1 MTAER
6 PRVLLV
12 EDEVLITLLL
22 QDMLLDLEC
31 EVADAPASLDD
42 ALSAARNGAF
52 DLALI
57 DLNLHGKLTYPV
69 ADILKARQI
78 PFIFV
83 TGYGAAALEP
93 AYADALVLEKP
104 FLRKDLEAIIARVF
118 SDPRPGEIGQRR
130 AADPQK
136 HSRGN
141 R

>member
-6 PRVLLV
+6 RRVLLV

-31 EVADAPASLDD
+31 EIADAPANLDD
-42 ALSAARNGAF
+42 ALLAARTGAF

-104 FLRKDLEAIIARVF
+104 FHQKDLEALIARVF
-118 SDPRPGEIGQRR
+118 SDPRP
-130 AADPQK
+130 
-136 HSRGN
+136 
-141 R
+141 

>member
-6 PRVLLV
+6 RRVLLV

-31 EVADAPASLDD
+31 EIADAPANLDD
-42 ALSAARNGAF
+42 ALSAVRTGAF

-57 DLNLHGKLTYPV
+57 DLNLRGKWTYPV

-83 TGYGAAALEP
+83 TGHGSAALEP
-93 AYADALVLEKP
+93 AYAGTPVLEKP
-104 FLRKDLEAIIARVF
+104 FHREDLEAIIARVF
-118 SDPRPGEIGQRR
+118 SDPRP
-130 AADPQK
+130 
-136 HSRGN
+136 
-141 R
+141 

>member
-22 QDMLLDLEC
+22 QDMLLDREC
-31 EVADAPASLDD
+31 ETADAPASLED

-69 ADILKARQI
+69 ADLLKARRI

-93 AYADALVLEKP
+93 AYADAPVLEKP
-104 FLRKDLEAIIARVF
+104 FRREDLEAMIARVL
-118 SDPRPGEIGQRR
+118 SDPRP
-130 AADPQK
+130 
-136 HSRGN
+136 
-141 R
+141 

>member
-1 MTAER
+1 MTAGR

-31 EVADAPASLDD
+31 EIADAPANLHD
-42 ALSAARNGAF
+42 ALSAARTGAF

-57 DLNLHGKLTYPV
+57 DLNLRGKWTYPV

-83 TGYGAAALEP
+83 TGYGSAALEP

-104 FLRKDLEAIIARVF
+104 FHREDLEAIIARVF
-118 SDPRPGEIGQRR
+118 SDPRP
-130 AADPQK
+130 
-136 HSRGN
+136 
-141 R
+141 

>member
-1 MTAER
+1 MTAGR

-31 EVADAPASLDD
+31 EIADAPANLDD
-42 ALSAARNGAF
+42 ALSAARTGAF

-57 DLNLHGKLTYPV
+57 DLNLRGKWTYPV

-83 TGYGAAALEP
+83 TGYGSAALEP
-93 AYADALVLEKP
+93 TYAGTPVLEKP
-104 FLRKDLEAIIARVF
+104 FHREDLEAIIARVF
-118 SDPRPGEIGQRR
+118 SDPRP
-130 AADPQK
+130 
-136 HSRGN
+136 
-141 R
+141 

>member
-83 TGYGAAALEP
+83 TGYGSAALEP

-104 FLRKDLEAIIARVF
+104 FHRKDLEAIIARVF
-118 SDPRPGEIGQRR
+118 SDLGP
-130 AADPQK
+130 
-136 HSRGN
+136 
-141 R
+141 

>member
-1 MTAER
+1 MTADR
-6 PRVLLV
+6 RRVLLV

-83 TGYGAAALEP
+83 TGYGSAALEP

-104 FLRKDLEAIIARVF
+104 FHRKDLEAIIARVF
-118 SDPRPGEIGQRR
+118 SDLRP
-130 AADPQK
+130 
-136 HSRGN
+136 
-141 R
+141 

>member
-1 MTAER
+1 MTTER
-6 PRVLLV
+6 RRVLLV

-22 QDMLLDLEC
+22 QDMLLDLEY

-83 TGYGAAALEP
+83 TGYGSAALEP

-104 FLRKDLEAIIARVF
+104 FHRKDLEAIIARLF
-118 SDPRPGEIGQRR
+118 SDLRP
-130 AADPQK
+130 
-136 HSRGN
+136 
-141 R
+141 

>member
-1 MTAER
+1 VTAER

-78 PFIFV
+78 PVIFV
-83 TGYGAAALEP
+83 TGYGSAALEP

-104 FLRKDLEAIIARVF
+104 FHRKDLEAIIARVF
-118 SDPRPGEIGQRR
+118 SDLRP
-130 AADPQK
+130 
-136 HSRGN
+136 
-141 R
+141 

>member
-57 DLNLHGKLTYPV
+57 DLNLHGNLSYPV
-69 ADILKARQI
+69 ADILKARRI

-93 AYADALVLEKP
+93 TYAGTPVLEKP
-104 FLRKDLEAIIARVF
+104 FHRKDLEAIIARVL
-118 SDPRPGEIGQRR
+118 SDLRP
-130 AADPQK
+130 
-136 HSRGN
+136 
-141 R
+141 

>member
-31 EVADAPASLDD
+31 EIADAAARLDD
-42 ALSAARNGAF
+42 ALAAARNGAF

-57 DLNLHGKLTYPV
+57 DLNLHGKLSYPV
-69 ADILKARQI
+69 ADILKARRI

-83 TGYGAAALEP
+83 TGYGTAALEP
-93 AYADALVLEKP
+93 AYADAPVLEKP
-104 FLRKDLEAIIARVF
+104 FHREDLEAMIARVL
-118 SDPRPGEIGQRR
+118 SDPRP
-130 AADPQK
+130 
-136 HSRGN
+136 
-141 R
+141 

>member
-6 PRVLLV
+6 RRVLLV

-31 EVADAPASLDD
+31 EITDAAANLDD

-57 DLNLHGKLTYPV
+57 DLNLRGKLSYPV
-69 ADILKARQI
+69 ADLLKARRT

-83 TGYGAAALEP
+83 TGYGAAALDP
-93 AYADALVLEKP
+93 AFAGTPVLEKP
-104 FLRKDLEAIIARVF
+104 FHRKDLEAIIARVF
-118 SDPRPGEIGQRR
+118 SDPRP
-130 AADPQK
+130 
-136 HSRGN
+136 
-141 R
+141 

>member
-31 EVADAPASLDD
+31 EVADAPATLDD

-83 TGYGAAALEP
+83 TGYGSAALEP

-104 FLRKDLEAIIARVF
+104 FHRKDLEAIIARVF
-118 SDPRPGEIGQRR
+118 SDLRP
-130 AADPQK
+130 
-136 HSRGN
+136 
-141 R
+141 

>member
-31 EVADAPASLDD
+31 EVADAPATLDD

-83 TGYGAAALEP
+83 TGYGSAALEP

-104 FLRKDLEAIIARVF
+104 FHRKDLEAIIARVF
-118 SDPRPGEIGQRR
+118 SDLGP
-130 AADPQK
+130 
-136 HSRGN
+136 
-141 R
+141 

>member
-6 PRVLLV
+6 RRVLLV

-22 QDMLLDLEC
+22 QDMLLDIEC
-31 EVADAPASLDD
+31 ETADAPASLED

-57 DLNLHGKLTYPV
+57 DLNLQGKLTYPL
-69 ADILKARQI
+69 ADLLKARRI

-93 AYADALVLEKP
+93 AYADAPVLEKP
-104 FLRKDLEAIIARVF
+104 FRREDLEAMIARVL
-118 SDPRPGEIGQRR
+118 SDPRP
-130 AADPQK
+130 
-136 HSRGN
+136 
-141 R
+141 

>member
-6 PRVLLV
+6 RRVLLV

-83 TGYGAAALEP
+83 TGYGSAALEP

-104 FLRKDLEAIIARVF
+104 FHRKDLEAIIARVF
-118 SDPRPGEIGQRR
+118 SDLRP
-130 AADPQK
+130 
-136 HSRGN
+136 
-141 R
+141 

>member
-83 TGYGAAALEP
+83 TGYGSAALEP

-104 FLRKDLEAIIARVF
+104 FHRKDLEAIIARVF
-118 SDPRPGEIGQRR
+118 SDPRP
-130 AADPQK
+130 
-136 HSRGN
+136 
-141 R
+141 

>member
-1 MTAER
+1 MTVER

-31 EVADAPASLDD
+31 EIADAPANLDD
-42 ALSAARNGAF
+42 ALSAARTGAF

-69 ADILKARQI
+69 ADILTARQI

-104 FLRKDLEAIIARVF
+104 FHQKDLEAIIARVL
-118 SDPRPGEIGQRR
+118 SDPR
-130 AADPQK
+130 A
-136 HSRGN
+136 
-141 R
+141 

>member
-31 EVADAPASLDD
+31 ETADAAANLDD

-69 ADILKARQI
+69 ADLLKARRI
-78 PFIFV
+78 PLIFV
-83 TGYGAAALEP
+83 TGYGAVGLEP
-93 AYADALVLEKP
+93 AYADAPVLEKP
-104 FLRKDLEAIIARVF
+104 FHREDLEAMIARVL
-118 SDPRPGEIGQRR
+118 SDPRSCDIGQPRGPAKDR
-130 AADPQK
+130 DADEK
-136 HSRGN
+136 
-141 R
+141 

>member
-31 EVADAPASLDD
+31 ETADAPASLED

-69 ADILKARQI
+69 ADLLKARRI

-93 AYADALVLEKP
+93 AYADAPVLEKP
-104 FLRKDLEAIIARVF
+104 FRREDLEAMIARVL
-118 SDPRPGEIGQRR
+118 SDPRP
-130 AADPQK
+130 
-136 HSRGN
+136 
-141 R
+141 

>member
-83 TGYGAAALEP
+83 TGYGSAALEP

-104 FLRKDLEAIIARVF
+104 FHRKDLEAIIARVF
-118 SDPRPGEIGQRR
+118 SDLRP
-130 AADPQK
+130 
-136 HSRGN
+136 
-141 R
+141 